1 MEIATHR
8 LELSRAA
15 RRVFLEN
22 GDEIKHENQ
31 FFRRSIVYIS
41 CGEEFDDPFS
51 KTKAIIDKRKSVL
64 WTSNGV
70 HFRSH
75 DDLTENAGEVKV
87 NIEISNSVPKLN
99 KSKLKSSRQTKRL
112 VAYENG
118 SEYNPA
124 VVIMEVLNSGV
135 RRDLKEDD
143 IEKLEAEYM
152 EDFLDECAT
161 RLKFSG
167 NGNVFLT
174 NISYIL
180 SI

>member
-1 MEIATHR
+1 LEIATHR

-22 GDEIKHENQ
+22 GDEIKHESQ
-31 FFRRSIVYIS
+31 FFRRSVVYVS
-41 CGEEFDDPFS
+41 CGEDFDDPFS
-51 KTKAIIDKRKSVL
+51 KTKAIIDKRKAVL

-70 HFRSH
+70 HFRSQ
-75 DDLTENAGEVKV
+75 DDLAENNQEVKV
-87 NIEISNSVPKLN
+87 NIEITNSVPKLN

-124 VVIMEVLNSGV
+124 IVIMEVLNSIAK
-135 RRDLKEDD
+135 RNLKEED
-143 IEKLEAEYM
+143 IEQLEAEYM

-167 NGNVFLT
+167 NGTF
-174 NISYIL
+174 SF
-180 SI
+180 